1 MTKPRSLLT
10 TVCHFAHHCIAM
22 GSVAF
27 LLSPALAQQSK
38 SVRLQAPAGNL
49 PATQDINIDGYDAAV
64 LPNGRFV
71 TPVGQE
77 FSVGAPKPFGLAV
90 SPDGNSLATVNSGIG
105 PFSVTLITGLK
116 NGKPLLNV
124 LPVDSAFLGVVFS
137 PDGSRFY
144 ASGGE
149 DGNVWV
155 GDVATQRTV
164 GTVNLNG
171 ANHPTGGMNVFGGPA
186 TRFKGTY
193 PGRLAITSDGH
204 YLYVTDQGSFKVFVI
219 DTTQIQAGVDIDGN
233 LTFPDNFAAIVG
245 SVNAGR
251 YPFGIALSSDNKRL
265 YVTNVGVFQYTHLTP
280 ANPTGDSNVDYPLC
294 HPGAGYPDETQNDR
308 TITIHKVDP
317 RNLPATLSVPD
328 GIQCGYVLQDQTFT
342 VPGLGDPNAP
352 ESSSTYIFDVSS
364 PTAPTLVKVTKTG
377 PKIGQVDKDGLAAFS
392 GSHPNAIA
400 TGAKL
405 LYVSN
410 GNNDT
415 ISVVSKKTNAEVGR
429 IKLSVLKGYE
439 QKLKGLQPV
448 AVTLSPDGQYLY
460 VAEAGINAI
469 GVVRLNGTGGSL
481 LGLIP
486 TGWWPS
492 AVQSSADGNTL
503 FVASANGRGAQPN
516 NNFPPF
522 DLGSPRSSTLGTVHI
537 LPSPTLAQLSNYTQR
552 VLANNGFI
560 FGPVPQDQNPIP
572 SKPGVASA
580 QIKHIIFVNKE
591 NATHDI
597 ILGDITQTKL
607 GAPVEGDPAY
617 SLGVFATPNHH
628 ALALQFAFGD
638 NFFLEPS
645 VSSDGHRWLTD
656 TYTTEF
662 EQTHWPASYGGR
674 RRDAG
679 DDPNVYG
686 PYPGRLGFTDANSSP
701 EPHDYNQNGGIYL
714 HLARNGQSFL
724 NFGNGFE
731 FAEVDEDNATDTTG
745 IRNHVNVPMEKVVRD
760 NSDHLFPEFNTHIP
774 DGILPEDPGRFSRFG
789 RFQQVFEASLVD
801 RQNGIC
807 KLPAYV
813 DLYYPNDHTGGAFDI
828 NPNGPA
834 WSAIR
839 FFQDNDAALGMTVD
853 LIAHSPCW
861 KDTVIFAVE
870 DDTQNGFDHVNG
882 ARSLFLAISPWVKHE
897 TVAKTHLS
905 LASIF
910 KTVNEILGIPPLN
923 QYDAAASDLRDMFT
937 MNADFTPYSFVVPQY
952 DGTANAEWI
961 KATQNLDFSKP
972 DANEVELRRA
982 IQLSTGLPS
991 RKPGKK

>member
-1 MTKPRSLLT
+1 MFGILVFT
-10 TVCHFAHHCIAM
+10 
-22 GSVAF
+22 G
-27 LLSPALAQQSK
+27 LSASAQKSK
-38 SVRLQAPAGNL
+38 SVRLQAPAGAL
-49 PATQDINIDGYDAAV
+49 PAVQNVNIDGYDAAV
-64 LPNGRFV
+64 IPNGRLV

-90 SPDGNSLATVNSGIG
+90 SKDGNTLATINSGIG
-105 PFSVTLITGLK
+105 PFSITLINNLKSAHPLVNGLQ
-116 NGKPLLNV
+116 
-124 LPVDSAFLGVVFS
+124 VDSAFLGVVFS

-149 DGNVWV
+149 DGNIWV
-155 GDVATQRTV
+155 GDVASQRVV
-164 GTVNLNG
+164 GSVNLNG
-171 ANHPTGGMNVFGGPA
+171 QTHPFGSMNVIGGPG
-186 TRFKGTY
+186 TRFKGTF
-193 PGRLAITSDGH
+193 PGRIAISNDGH
-204 YLYVTDQGSFKVFVI
+204 YLYVTDQGSFRVFVV
-219 DTTQIQAGVDIDGN
+219 DTTQIQTGVDINGN
-233 LTFPDNFAAIVG
+233 LTFPENFAAVVG
-245 SVNAGR
+245 SASTGR
-251 YPFGIALSSDNKRL
+251 YPYGIALSSDNKRL
-265 YVTNVGVFQYTHLTP
+265 YVSNVGVFQYTHLTP

-294 HPGAGYPDETQNDR
+294 YPGAGYPEETQTDR

-328 GIQCGYVLQDQTFT
+328 GIRCGYIPQDQTYT
-342 VPGLGDPNAP
+342 VPGLGDPNVP

-364 PTAPTLVKVTKTG
+364 PTTPSLVKATKTG
-377 PKIGQVDKDGLAAFS
+377 PQVGQIDKDGFSAFS
-392 GSHPNAIA
+392 GSHPNAVA
-400 TGAKL
+400 SGAKF

-415 ISVVSKKTNAEVGR
+415 VSVVNKKTNVEMGR
-429 IKLSVLKGYE
+429 IKLSVLKGYDG
-439 QKLKGLQPV
+439 KLKGVQPV

-469 GVVRLNGTGGSL
+469 GVARLQGASGSQ

-492 AVQSSADGNTL
+492 AVQPSVDGNTL
-503 FVASANGRGAQPN
+503 YIASANGRGAQPD
-516 NNFPPF
+516 NNFPPY
-522 DLGSPRSSTLGTVHI
+522 DLGSPRSSTLGTVHV
-537 LPSPTLAQLSNYTQR
+537 LATPNLALLSKYTQR

-560 FGPVPQDQNPIP
+560 PGSVPQGPNPIP

-580 QIKHIIFVNKE
+580 QIKHVIFINKE
-591 NATHDI
+591 NATHDL
-597 ILGDITQTKL
+597 ILGDITQTNL
-607 GAPVEGDPAY
+607 GVPVEGDPAY
-617 SLGVFATPNHH
+617 SLGPLVVPNHH

-638 NFFLEPS
+638 NFYLEPS

-724 NFGNGFE
+724 NFGNGYE
-731 FAEVDEDNATDTTG
+731 FAQVDEDGGTETTG

-760 NSDHLFPEFNTHIP
+760 NSDQLFPEYNTHIP
-774 DGILPEDPGRFSRFG
+774 DGPLPEDPGRFNRFG

-801 RQNGIC
+801 RQSGIC

-834 WSAIR
+834 WSAVR
-839 FFQDNDAALGMTVD
+839 FFQDNDAALGLTVD
-853 LIAHSPCW
+853 LISHSPCW
-861 KDTVIFAVE
+861 KDTAIFVVE

-882 ARSLFLAISPWVKHE
+882 ARSLFLAISPWIKHQ
-897 TVAKTHLS
+897 TVGKAHYSLS
-905 LASIF
+905 SIF
-910 KTVNEILGIPPLN
+910 KNGERSPWHP
-923 QYDAAASDLRDMFT
+923 AAQS
-937 MNADFTPYSFVVPQY
+937 V
-952 DGTANAEWI
+952 
-961 KATQNLDFSKP
+961 
-972 DANEVELRRA
+972 RR
-982 IQLSTGLPS
+982 SGHGS
-991 RKPGKK
+991 